1 MYIIMCTM
9 CTVHFMQTFT
19 FPLGRNGIVC
29 IWYII
34 RVYARSYR
42 SPRCHIT
49 LLLCYHPVNTVIECT
64 RLQKL
69 LFFLFPE
76 PYSIYD
82 GHSAYTITVLGFQ
95 TRLSRNNFPTQKSPI
110 PWIYWQKTN
119 HNVIFMYV

>member
-9 CTVHFMQTFT
+9 CTVHFTQTFT
-19 FPLGRNGIVC
+19 FPLGRKGIVC

-69 LFFLFPE
+69 FFFLFPE

-95 TRLSRNNFPTQKSPI
+95 SYDETFSEQFSYAKVTYPSDLLAENKS
-110 PWIYWQKTN
+110 
-119 HNVIFMYV
+119 